1 MDGKIEVF
9 DNFLSKEDFAK
20 IKELPLKLDWKFL
33 DHKVKPLDNHCQFV
47 HLFYNKDNTD
57 KKSSFYNLLSPLID
71 KMNIKVLTRI
81 KANLTLKSNSIK
93 QYEMHIDESNI
104 LGTLENFASNENN
117 NELQQVI
124 NNSFNNLKTA
134 IYYLNTNNGKTV
146 FENGQEVQSKEN
158 RLVVFSGKL
167 YHAGTTHTD
176 TPYRSVINLNY
187 F

>member
-1 MDGKIEVF
+1 MEGKIEVF

-33 DHKVKPLDNHCQFV
+33 DHKVDALDGHCQFV
-47 HLFYNKDNTD
+47 HLFYNKNDTD

-81 KANLTLKSNSIK
+81 KANLTLKSNSIV
-93 QYEMHIDESNI
+93 QYTMHVDESNI
-104 LGTLENFASNENN
+104 LGTLGSFVNKDNN
-117 NELQQVI
+117 NELQQLI
-124 NNSFNNLKTA
+124 NNSFDNLKTA

-167 YHAGTTHTD
+167 LHAGTTHTD
-176 TPYRSVINLNY
+176 TPYRSVINFNY